1 MLQYFP
7 PEQILG
13 TALAFR
19 NGNSDLL
26 AIARAHYNAASAND
40 EMNRLLYI
48 DIQMTLSDNDLPK
61 VARAAELAG
70 VNVRFPFLDH
80 PLVEFSGRL
89 PAHLKVKGLEKSYL
103 FKLATRNLLP
113 KSILRK
119 RKHGF
124 GLPIGLWLKTD
135 PKLRGVAEEV
145 LRDPRTYQRGYFQ
158 RQFIERI
165 FAAMDQD
172 NTPFYGDV
180 LWPFL
185 MLELWH
191 RHHVEGAT

>member
-1 MLQYFP
+1 LP
-7 PEQILG
+7 
-13 TALAFR
+13 FR
-19 NGNSDLL
+19 NGHRDLL
-26 AIARAHYNAASAND
+26 AIARAHYNAAPASD

-48 DIQMTLSDNDLPK
+48 DLKMTLGDNDLPK

-70 VNVRFPFLDH
+70 INVRFPFLDH
-80 PLVEFSGRL
+80 PLVEFSGRI
-89 PAHLKVKGLEKSYL
+89 PARLKVKGLEKRYL

-113 KSILRK
+113 KSILKK

-135 PKLRGVAEEV
+135 PTMRGAVEEV

-191 RHHVEGAT
+191 RHHVEGAA